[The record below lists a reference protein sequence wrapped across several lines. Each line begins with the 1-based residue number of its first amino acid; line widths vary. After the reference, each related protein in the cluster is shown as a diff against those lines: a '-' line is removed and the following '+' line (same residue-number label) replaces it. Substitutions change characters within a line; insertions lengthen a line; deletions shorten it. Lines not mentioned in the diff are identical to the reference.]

1 MHVELTALSGG
12 SLVTLPKDIDQ
23 ARKMLNMRIKI
34 DAWSRGMDE
43 YRRQEFR
50 DQVARCF
57 WQLPPRRIWLYLKNV
72 RILKLNGKK
81 MATGQRVAASQLK
94 YPDQRGYA
102 EDIIAEGQY
111 YALTILNTRLTLP
124 KRALS

>member
-1 MHVELTALSGG
+1 MELTTLTGG

-34 DAWSRGMDE
+34 DVWSQGVDE

-50 DQVARCF
+50 DQMARCF

-81 MATGQRVAASQLK
+81 MAGRQKVDASQLRF
-94 YPDQRGYA
+94 PDQRGYA
-102 EDIIAEGQY
+102 EDVIAEGQY
-111 YALTILNTRLTLP
+111 YAVKIFNTRLTLP